1 MVAKLLPI
9 DVPAESKTCP
19 LPVGGQVFLSHQQPL
34 DTGKLL

>member
-19 LPVGGQVFLSHQQPL
+19 LPVGGQVFCFVYNPL
-34 DTGKLL
+34 HTGKLS